1 MLDHRRDYPV
11 TDLLQMVRRISLS
24 FNYDELSDDDDSVID
39 SKHNFIA
46 VDARIPGTFANS
58 LSQVQSLAMFGK
70 HKSAPPLLFKYL
82 RVLIFGIT
90 LPRRPILQYYLLDN
104 ITLDLTAITQLFQ
117 LRYLK
122 IAMEY
127 AAYNV
132 LIQLPDKIQ
141 GLRHLETLD
150 VANQVLSVPS
160 DIIYLPH
167 LSHLIVPLWMP
178 IDGLENMKSLR
189 TLEGFVSGW

>member
-1 MLDHRRDYPV
+1 MLDHRHDYPV

-24 FNYDELSDDDDSVID
+24 FNNDELGDDDNSVID
-39 SKHNFIA
+39 SEQHNFI
-46 VDARIPGTFANS
+46 ANS
-58 LSQVQSLAMFGK
+58 LSQVRSLAMFGK
-70 HKSAPPLLFKYL
+70 HKSAPALLFKYL

-90 LPRRPILQYYLLDN
+90 LHRRPILQYYLLDN
-104 ITLDLTAITQLFQ
+104 ITLDLTASTQLFQ

-167 LSHLIVPLWMP
+167 LSHLIVPLWRP
-178 IDGLENMKSLR
+178 IDGLDNMKSLR